1 MVWRLVPFIV
11 SCLVAAIWVV
21 FISFFVS
28 VDRSFFL
35 KLGAALSI
43 IGMIY
48 LALMRASA
56 ARDRFFLEEEVDDH
70 ERSS

>member
-1 MVWRLVPFIV
+1 MVWRLAPFII
-11 SCLVAAIWVV
+11 SCLVAAIWVA
-21 FISFFVS
+21 FISLFVS
-28 VDRSFFL
+28 ADRSFFL

-43 IGMIY
+43 IGIIY